1 MEKKNTYN
9 LPFVIFVIF
18 LLLKLTNNIDWSWY
32 WVTSPLWLPIA
43 FVLSISLV
51 FISIFVLLIFFG
63 FKLEDI
69 QSKIEKYKNK

>member
-1 MEKKNTYN
+1 MKKKNTYN

-43 FVLSISLV
+43 FILSISLV

>member
-1 MEKKNTYN
+1 MKKKNTYN